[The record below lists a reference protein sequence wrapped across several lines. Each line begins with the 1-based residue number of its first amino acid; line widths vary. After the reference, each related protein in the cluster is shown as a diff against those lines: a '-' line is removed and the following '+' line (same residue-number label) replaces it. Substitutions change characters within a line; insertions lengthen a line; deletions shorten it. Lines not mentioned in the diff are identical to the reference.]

1 MITQFFGLTYTLCVV
16 SALMKLIA
24 MHTSSLPESLE
35 YLIMSF
41 HEAKMTD
48 TGDIWTRALK
58 THESGL
64 IFLKCLCCLRS
75 FHTAVKSRN
84 SSQEFSP

>member
-1 MITQFFGLTYTLCVV
+1 MYILCVV

-41 HEAKMTD
+41 REAKMTD
-48 TGDIWTRALK
+48 TGDTWTWALK

-64 IFLKCLCCLRS
+64 IFLNVCVALGLS
-75 FHTAVKSRN
+75 I
-84 SSQEFSP
+84 QL

>member
-1 MITQFFGLTYTLCVV
+1 
-16 SALMKLIA
+16 MKLIA

-41 HEAKMTD
+41 HDPKMTD
-48 TGDIWTRALK
+48 IGDIWTQALE

-64 IFLKCLCCLRS
+64 VPEMFGL
-75 FHTAVKSRN
+75 
-84 SSQEFSP
+84 P